1 MLNIKNILSATSL
14 AVIALMSSCDN
25 HNDTGLEFAPN
36 MYYSAGYEPMSQLEG
51 EKNNINPLGM
61 NMRAPVSGTVSRRNY
76 QTKFGMGD
84 SATTDLMVYN
94 LPKDSIEIAERTLK
108 NPIPET
114 EASLEEG
121 QILYERFCQHCHG
134 ENGKGDGLVGK
145 MYKGV
150 PVYSSDA
157 LKTMNDGHIFHV
169 ITYGK
174 NRMWAHG
181 SQISPA
187 DRWKIVQYVHQLQT
201 K

>member
-1 MLNIKNILSATSL
+1 MLYSKN
-14 AVIALMSSCDN
+14 VIATLGFAFIAFLSSCDN
-25 HNDTGLEFAPN
+25 HNNTGLEYSPN

-51 EKNNINPLGM
+51 EANTINPMGM
-61 NMRAPVSGTVSRRNY
+61 NMRLPVKGTVARRNY
-76 QTKFGMGD
+76 QIKFGEGD
-84 SATTDLMVYN
+84 SSTVDLMVYN
-94 LPKDSIEIAERTLK
+94 LPADSIAIAENTLK

-114 EASLEEG
+114 EASIAEG
-121 QILYERFCQHCHG
+121 QLLYERFCQHCHG
-134 ENGKGDGLVGK
+134 ETGKGDGPVGK

-174 NRMWAHG
+174 ARMWAHG

-187 DRWKIVQYVHQLQT
+187 DRWKIVQYVHQLQAQ
-201 K
+201 

>member
-1 MLNIKNILSATSL
+1 MFYNRNLKVALGLVFMAML
-14 AVIALMSSCDN
+14 SSCDN
-25 HNDTGLEFAPN
+25 HNNTGLEFAPN

-51 EKNNINPLGM
+51 ESNKINPLGM
-61 NMRAPVSGTVSRRNY
+61 NMRLPVKGTVARPNY
-76 QTKFGMGD
+76 QTKFGYGD
-84 SATTDLMVYN
+84 STKTDLMVYN
-94 LPKDSIEIAERTLK
+94 LNPDSIEISEKLLK

-114 EASLEEG
+114 EASLAEG
-121 QILYERFCQHCHG
+121 QELYERFCQHCHG
-134 ENGKGDGLVGK
+134 ESGKGDGLVGV

-169 ITYGK
+169 ITYGR

-187 DRWKIVQYVHQLQT
+187 DRWKIVQYVHQLQE

>member
-1 MLNIKNILSATSL
+1 MLNSKNIIAILGFVIVSSL
-14 AVIALMSSCDN
+14 ISCDN
-25 HNDTGLEFAPN
+25 HNNTGLEFAPN

-51 EKNNINPLGM
+51 EANTINPMGL
-61 NMRAPVSGTVSRRNY
+61 NMRVPVKGTIARRNY
-76 QTKFGMGD
+76 QTSYGAGD
-84 SATTDLMVYN
+84 SAKTDLMVYN
-94 LPKDSIEIAERTLK
+94 LPSDSIQIAERTLK

-114 EASLEEG
+114 EESLAEG
-121 QILYERFCQHCHG
+121 QLLYERFCQHCHG
-134 ENGKGDGLVGK
+134 ETGKGDGLVGK

-187 DRWKIVQYVHQLQT
+187 DRWKIVQYVHQLQAQ
-201 K
+201 

>member
-1 MLNIKNILSATSL
+1 MLNSKNIVAILGFAF
-14 AVIALMSSCDN
+14 IAFLSSCDN
-25 HNDTGLEFAPN
+25 HNNTGREYAPN

-51 EKNNINPLGM
+51 EMNSINPMGL
-61 NMRAPVSGTVSRRNY
+61 NMRVPVKGTVSRRNY
-76 QTKFGMGD
+76 QTKFGTGD
-84 SATTDLMVYN
+84 SAKTNLMVYN
-94 LPKDSIEIAERTLK
+94 LQADSIEIAEKTLK

-114 EASLEEG
+114 EESLAEG
-121 QILYERFCQHCHG
+121 QLLYERFCQHCHG
-134 ENGKGDGLVGK
+134 ETGKGDGLVGK

-169 ITYGK
+169 ITFGK

-187 DRWKIVQYVHQLQT
+187 DRWKIVQYVHQLQAQ
-201 K
+201 